1 MKLLILFA
9 MMFAHIVD
17 DYYLQGILAKMKQK
31 KWWEENAPDK
41 MYRYDYIVALI
52 THAFSWSFMITVPTL
67 LISDKYFV
75 MCVFIIINTM
85 LHAYIDNAKANKRCI
100 NLIVD
105 QLCHM
110 MQIIGLWV
118 AILI

>member
-1 MKLLILFA
+1 
-9 MMFAHIVD
+9 
-17 DYYLQGILAKMKQK
+17 
-31 KWWEENAPDK
+31 
-41 MYRYDYIVALI
+41 MYRSDYIVALI
-52 THAFSWSFMITVPTL
+52 AHAFSWSFMITVPTL

-75 MCVFIIINTM
+75 MCIFIITNTI
-85 LHAYIDNAKANKRCI
+85 LHAYVDDAKANKRCI

-110 MQIIGLWV
+110 IQIIGLWV